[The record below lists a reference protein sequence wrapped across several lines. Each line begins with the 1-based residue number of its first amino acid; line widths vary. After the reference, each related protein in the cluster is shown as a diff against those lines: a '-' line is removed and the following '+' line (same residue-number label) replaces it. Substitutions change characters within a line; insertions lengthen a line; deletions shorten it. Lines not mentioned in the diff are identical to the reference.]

1 MEKKFIEHK
10 TVTKKLVKP
19 GFMSS
24 SFIPKTIRVT
34 VTDND
39 ATDSSSEDEGFK
51 NGFVQITRKSVKEI
65 RFQEC
70 STLSNKNNKKKPAV
84 CTSGTSLY
92 SEETKN
98 KNGVVGECCLK
109 QDNNNKDKDI
119 KNVVHQKFRGV
130 RRRPWGRWA
139 AEIRD
144 PRLRR
149 RKWLGTFDTAE
160 EAALVYDRAAID
172 YRGADAVTN
181 IIKPPQKHHQQ
192 QQQQQQKK
200 TLSKNVCDKNVNV
213 VDVNDCVESDTNK
226 EECNGSSSCS
236 SGIEIW
242 SEKMNDQEWIKEIS
256 GEKYLDLDD
265 GFMFDDSFGSYNEP
279 VITTMVSN
287 ESECIIDNIPFHL
300 EEDFESCKWE
310 VDNYFNDTLSMH

>member
-1 MEKKFIEHK
+1 MEKKIIEHK

-19 GFMSS
+19 GFMS

-51 NGFVQITRKSVKEI
+51 NGFLQITRKSVKEI

-70 STLSNKNNKKKPAV
+70 STLSANKNNKKK
-84 CTSGTSLY
+84 
-92 SEETKN
+92 KQQ
-98 KNGVVGECCLK
+98 NGGVIGECCLK
-109 QDNNNKDKDI
+109 QNNDKDKDI
-119 KNVVHQKFRGV
+119 NNVVHQKFRGV

-144 PRLRR
+144 PWLRR

-172 YRGADAVTN
+172 YRGADAITN
-181 IIKPPQKHHQQ
+181 IIKPPQKHQQ
-192 QQQQQQKK
+192 QQQQQ
-200 TLSKNVCDKNVNV
+200 NVCDKNV
-213 VDVNDCVESDTNK
+213 VNDCVECDDDNNK
-226 EECNGSSSCS
+226 EEECNGSSSCS

-265 GFMFDDSFGSYNEP
+265 GFMFDDSFGSSNEP
-279 VITTMVSN
+279 FINTMVSD

-310 VDNYFNDTLSMH
+310 VDNYFNDPFSMH

>member
-1 MEKKFIEHK
+1 MEKKIIEHK

-19 GFMSS
+19 GFMS

-51 NGFVQITRKSVKEI
+51 NGFLQITRKSVKEI

-70 STLSNKNNKKKPAV
+70 STLSANKNNKKK
-84 CTSGTSLY
+84 
-92 SEETKN
+92 KQQ
-98 KNGVVGECCLK
+98 NGGVIGECCLK
-109 QDNNNKDKDI
+109 QNNDKDKDI
-119 KNVVHQKFRGV
+119 NNVVHQKFRGV

-144 PRLRR
+144 PWLRR

-172 YRGADAVTN
+172 YRGADAITN
-181 IIKPPQKHHQQ
+181 IIKPPQKHQQ
-192 QQQQQQKK
+192 QEQEQ
-200 TLSKNVCDKNVNV
+200 NVCDKNVI
-213 VDVNDCVESDTNK
+213 NDCDECDDDNNK
-226 EECNGSSSCS
+226 EEECNGSSSCS

-242 SEKMNDQEWIKEIS
+242 SKKMNDQEWIKEIS

-279 VITTMVSN
+279 FITTMVSD

-310 VDNYFNDTLSMH
+310 VDNYFNDPFSMH

>member
-1 MEKKFIEHK
+1 MEKKIIEHK

-19 GFMSS
+19 GFMS

-51 NGFVQITRKSVKEI
+51 NGFLQKITRKSVKEI

-70 STLSNKNNKKKPAV
+70 STLYANKNNKKKQQ
-84 CTSGTSLY
+84 
-92 SEETKN
+92 N
-98 KNGVVGECCLK
+98 GECCLK
-109 QDNNNKDKDI
+109 QNNDKDKDTN
-119 KNVVHQKFRGV
+119 NVVHQKFRGV

-144 PRLRR
+144 PWLRR

-172 YRGADAVTN
+172 YRGADAITN
-181 IIKPPQKHHQQ
+181 IIKPPQKHQQ
-192 QQQQQQKK
+192 QEQEQ
-200 TLSKNVCDKNVNV
+200 NVCDKNVI
-213 VDVNDCVESDTNK
+213 NDCDECDDDNNK
-226 EECNGSSSCS
+226 EEECNGSSSCS

-242 SEKMNDQEWIKEIS
+242 SKKMNDQEWIKEIS

-279 VITTMVSN
+279 FITTMVSD

-310 VDNYFNDTLSMH
+310 VDNYFNDPFSMH